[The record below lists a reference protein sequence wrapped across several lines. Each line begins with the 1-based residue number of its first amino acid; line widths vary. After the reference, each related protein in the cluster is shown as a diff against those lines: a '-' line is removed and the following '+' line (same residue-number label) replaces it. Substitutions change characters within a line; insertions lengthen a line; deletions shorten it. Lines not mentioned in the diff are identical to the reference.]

1 MRAISRWNTVL
12 LAPVLA
18 LALATTACTDSTAP
32 SEAGD
37 AARAASATV
46 IPATGVA
53 NSGMA
58 ARGNA
63 PAAYQKYYTAR
74 NVQPLMGDLE
84 FLSSGGDANASFVL
98 GRIHD
103 DCAVIPDWGS
113 LAGLDIAQEKKIA
126 FERSTAWFKARCEGM
141 PEDVVSGFRN
151 LKRYRELAV
160 NQGSLAAQI
169 EQAAPGLHLADQDL
183 SVEDHKTFVE
193 AVLMQDDGEA
203 YMALA
208 ATMGGAASH
217 RIQEMK
223 PYKVGSPVEEAA
235 WMLAGCRKGVPCGA
249 DSPILQRMCRA
260 GVCGYNSLEELYSH
274 GMLAPEQ
281 MQQARARME
290 EIIALSKGVSG
301 DDGFIAG
308 DVAAGRPV
316 SRN

>member
-1 MRAISRWNTVL
+1 M
-12 LAPVLA
+12 APA
-18 LALATTACTDSTAP
+18 
-32 SEAGD
+32 
-37 AARAASATV
+37 
-46 IPATGVA
+46 IPATEIA
-53 NSGMA
+53 SSNMA
-58 ARGNA
+58 ARGNT

-74 NVQPLMGDLE
+74 NVQPLLADLE
-84 FLSSGGDANASFVL
+84 LLSRSGDANASFVL
-98 GRIHD
+98 SRIHD
-103 DCAVIPDWGS
+103 DCAVIPDWGP
-113 LAGLDIAQEKKIA
+113 LAGLDIAQEKKVA
-126 FERSTAWFKARCEGM
+126 LQRSSAWFKARCEGVS
-141 PEDVVSGFRN
+141 EDVVSGFRN
-151 LKRYRELAV
+151 RKRYRELAV
-160 NQGSLAAQI
+160 KQGSLAAQI

-208 ATMGGAASH
+208 AIMGEAASH

-260 GVCGYNSLEELYSH
+260 SVCGYNSLEELYSH

-301 DDGFIAG
+301 DDGSIAG

>member
-1 MRAISRWNTVL
+1 MRASSRWNAFL
-12 LAPVLA
+12 LAPV

-32 SEAGD
+32 SEAGH
-37 AARAASATV
+37 AARTSSATV

-58 ARGNA
+58 ATGNA

-74 NVQPLMGDLE
+74 NVQPLMADLE
-84 FLSSGGDANASFVL
+84 FLSRSGDANASFVL
-98 GRIHD
+98 SRIHD
-103 DCAVIPDWGS
+103 ACAVIPDWGS
-113 LAGLDIAQEKKIA
+113 LAGLDIAQEKKVA
-126 FERSTAWFKARCEGM
+126 LQRSTAWFKARCEGVS
-141 PEDVVSGFRN
+141 EDVVSGLRN

-208 ATMGGAASH
+208 ATMGEAASH
-217 RIQEMK
+217 RIEALK
-223 PYKVGSPVEEAA
+223 PYKVGTAVEEAA

-290 EIIALSKGVSG
+290 EIIALSKSVSG
-301 DDGFIAG
+301 DDGSIAG